1 MTTAC
6 ASLLCNQ
13 NNGVATIL
21 QKGRIVSDWCVSAE
35 LPFIRQRDSF
45 LIHVLVLHVLNSFP
59 RGGGSGGGMED
70 VHMMNM
76 RRFRNT
82 ATRVTSFSKL
92 AVECTVEMQ
101 LFL

>member
-1 MTTAC
+1 
-6 ASLLCNQ
+6 
-13 NNGVATIL
+13 
-21 QKGRIVSDWCVSAE
+21 
-35 LPFIRQRDSF
+35 
-45 LIHVLVLHVLNSFP
+45 VLVLHVLNSFP